1 MNRLG
6 TRWWRSAY
14 RKEPLT
20 GFVLIVGAV
29 DTTIGGVGGHWSLFG
44 LGALLALGALGLRW
58 QQLHR
63 HRDRQERQ
71 RPALFLPPAPTARS
85 PRESS
90 QGPSRRSSRPASGRD
105 RSRPLPPLPP
115 KPAGRR

>member
-1 MNRLG
+1 MNRFG

-29 DTTIGGVGGHWSLFG
+29 DSVIGGVSEHWSLFG
-44 LGALLALGALGLRW
+44 VGALLALGALGLRW

-71 RPALFLPPAPTARS
+71 RPARYLPPAARSSRRS
-85 PRESS
+85 PR
-90 QGPSRRSSRPASGRD
+90 PAAG
-105 RSRPLPPLPP
+105 RPLPPLRS
-115 KPAGRR
+115 KHPARR